1 MSPKVGRNQLCPC
14 GSGKKYKKCCLPA
27 DEARESEAL
36 RARNQAAQQAST
48 VASALSR
55 SDPSKAKRST
65 DLGPQA
71 QVAMLSTEQIF
82 ERLGALGVQTSAD
95 AFKELTF
102 DRDRAWSI
110 GEDVWLSSLS
120 DEVDGEERQFIC
132 LAACELWQRLTEGPD
147 AATRMRWLN
156 DGQRHVR
163 DGESIAACD
172 VWLPLWRWIRPQIT
186 PLMSADINSADKLLE
201 GGEFM
206 GNWVQ
211 DFVQELRN
219 AALQQPVYAKKGIL
233 FTEEILDLFEFH
245 ADSVADL
252 RCDMADMLVLVG
264 ERERAEAMIE
274 AVLSASPDKSIGYV
288 RLAHALTLRSDS
300 AADLD
305 RAIALLEQAKA
316 RPVDDPEDWDLI
328 SQLEHFKEK
337 RAQATTA

>member
-55 SDPSKAKRST
+55 SDPSKAKRSA

-71 QVAMLSTEQIF
+71 QVAMLSTEKIF
-82 ERLGALGVQTSAD
+82 ERLAELGVQTAVD
-95 AFKELTF
+95 TFKELASEH
-102 DRDRAWSI
+102 DRAWSI
-110 GEDVWLSSLS
+110 GEDVWLPSLS
-120 DEVDGEERQFIC
+120 EEVDGEEQQFIC
-132 LAACELWQRLTEGPD
+132 LAACELWQRLSEGPD
-147 AATRMRWLN
+147 AATRMRWLR
-156 DGQRHVR
+156 DGQRHIR
-163 DGESIAACD
+163 DGKSIAACD
-172 VWLPLWRWIRPQIT
+172 AWLSLWHWIRPQIT
-186 PLMSADINSADKLLE
+186 PLMSDINSADKLLE

-219 AALQQPVYAKKGIL
+219 AALDQSSYAKKGIL
-233 FTEEILDLFEFH
+233 FTEEILDLFEFD

-264 ERERAEAMIE
+264 ERERAEAIIE
-274 AVLSASPDKSIGYV
+274 AVRSANPDKSIGYV
-288 RLAHALTLRSDS
+288 RLAHVLTLRSDS
-300 AADLD
+300 VADLD
-305 RAIALLEQAKA
+305 RAIALLEQAKDY
-316 RPVDDPEDWDLI
+316 PVEDPEDWDLFV
-328 SQLEHFKEK
+328 QLEHFKQK
-337 RAQATTA
+337 RAEATTA